1 MFIYSGFVFNLIA
14 IVHVVVETVSFSMP
28 FEARVKS
35 VLSGDTVV
43 LSNITNPSQERVLSL
58 AYVSA
63 PRLRREGDE
72 VGALLRLIAR

>member
-1 MFIYSGFVFNLIA
+1 MVL
-14 IVHVVVETVSFSMP
+14 
-28 FEARVKS
+28 EARVKAA
-35 VLSGDTVV
+35 LSGDTVV

-72 VGALLRLIAR
+72 VCMSLSQDSLHVDSESSHAFLLYL

>member
-1 MFIYSGFVFNLIA
+1 
-14 IVHVVVETVSFSMP
+14 MP
-28 FEARVKS
+28 SQAKVKA

-43 LSNITNPSQERVLSL
+43 LVSLNNPNEEKTLSL

-72 VGALLRLIAR
+72 VKFPLSSYLRSKGMISFYSLLPINLGNIYARLP

>member
-1 MFIYSGFVFNLIA
+1 
-14 IVHVVVETVSFSMP
+14 MP
-28 FEARVKS
+28 SQAKVKA

-43 LSNITNPSQERVLSL
+43 LVSLNNPNEEKTLSL

-72 VGALLRLIAR
+72 VNFRLSSYLRSKEMISFYSLLPINLGNIYARLP